1 MKDKILNWIK
11 EYEFTQHQGGN
22 LVYAD
27 DLEVFIN
34 KIFEDEYKS
43 CWLNQDFDI
52 SSLLED

>member
-1 MKDKILNWIK
+1 MKEKILNWIK
-11 EYEFTQHQGGN
+11 EHEFPHHQGGY
-22 LVYAD
+22 LICAD

-43 CWLNQDFDI
+43 SWLNQDFDI